1 MIGKHNSY
9 NFLQTSAISAAAK
22 KLAECQETIANLSK
36 QLHALESSASADASD
51 KEKCGTLLLPAASLL
66 AEADPKP
73 DDLSPPTSEEAAR
86 TKEHSCEPDAT
97 ERSPEHEDPA
107 TGAKAR
113 KSGSSTPIVARP
125 MVPKSPRAS
134 ASADAR
140 KKKRRASLLSR
151 LVFRK
156 KA

>member
-1 MIGKHNSY
+1 
-9 NFLQTSAISAAAK
+9 LQTSAISAAAK

-36 QLHALESSASADASD
+36 QLHALESPASADASD
-51 KEKCGTLLLPAASLL
+51 KQKCGTLPPAAASLL

-73 DDLSPPTSEEAAR
+73 EDLGPPTSEEAAR
-86 TKEHSCEPDAT
+86 TKEHSEPDAT
-97 ERSPEHEDPA
+97 ERSPEHEDPG

-113 KSGSSTPIVARP
+113 RSGSSTPIVARP
-125 MVPKSPRAS
+125 MVPRSPRAS
-134 ASADAR
+134 GSADAR

>member
-86 TKEHSCEPDAT
+86 TKEHSCEPGAQNMKILPRAQRLVKVALRP
-97 ERSPEHEDPA
+97 RSLLARWFRSHPEHLLQLTLE
-107 TGAKAR
+107 R
-113 KSGSSTPIVARP
+113 RSGV
-125 MVPKSPRAS
+125 RAC
-134 ASADAR
+134 
-140 KKKRRASLLSR
+140 
-151 LVFRK
+151 
-156 KA
+156 

>member
-36 QLHALESSASADASD
+36 QLHALESPASADASD
-51 KEKCGTLLLPAASLL
+51 KEKCGTLLLPAANLL

-86 TKEHSCEPDAT
+86 IKEHSEK
-97 ERSPEHEDPA
+97 SPEHEDPG

-125 MVPKSPRAS
+125 MVPKLPRAS